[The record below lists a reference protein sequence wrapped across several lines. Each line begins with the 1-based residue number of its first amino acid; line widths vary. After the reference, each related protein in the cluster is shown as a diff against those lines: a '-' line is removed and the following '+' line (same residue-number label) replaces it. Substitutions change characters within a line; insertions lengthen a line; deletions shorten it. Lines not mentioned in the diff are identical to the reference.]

1 MEMLELKKNIF
12 YKIMKEYEEVNKG
25 FSYKAYHQHSN
36 ETLANHP
43 NLKSVR
49 ILIGNGETPK
59 RFNYNLTGFDKD
71 GKEKRI
77 RIQYSKKPS

>member
-1 MEMLELKKNIF
+1 MEMLELKKNTF
-12 YKIMKEYEEVNKG
+12 YKNMKEYEEVNQG
-25 FSYKAYHQHSN
+25 FSYKAYDQHFN

-49 ILIGNGETPK
+49 ILIGNGEISK
-59 RFNYNLTGFDKD
+59 RFNYNLIVFDKD